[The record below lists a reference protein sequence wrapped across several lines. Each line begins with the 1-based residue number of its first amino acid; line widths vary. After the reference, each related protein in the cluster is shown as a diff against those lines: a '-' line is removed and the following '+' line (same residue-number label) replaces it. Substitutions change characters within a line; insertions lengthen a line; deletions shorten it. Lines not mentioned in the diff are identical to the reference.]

1 MKKNNKVQSQPS
13 QRFGGKIR
21 QMKSSKMVLVSFTE
35 VKPFIDACAA
45 RGITLGI
52 GSAYRGNIIFYEK

>member
-21 QMKSSKMVLVSFTE
+21 QMRQSKMVLVNFTE
-35 VKPFIDACAA
+35 VKPFIDECAK
-45 RGITLGI
+45 RGIILGV
-52 GSAYRGNIIFYEK
+52 GSTYGESIVMYEK